1 MSVPSVLAVYAHP
14 DDESL
19 ASGGV
24 LAQHAEAGAR
34 TAVVTATWAA
44 GTGRAAEL
52 AEALRVLGAGAPR
65 LLGYADAKVPSS
77 APGAPRLGD
86 APLDEAVGRL
96 VGHLREFRPRIVVTN
111 DAYGGLSGHPD
122 HVRTHRLTMLA
133 VEAAG
138 LERLYPAAG
147 DSWQVEAVY
156 LATHPASAVRALRG
170 LLRDDAG
177 EGAYCVPDE
186 WVTAAVDVR
195 PWPARKWAA
204 VLAHR
209 SEVER
214 GAAPGRLAAL
224 PPDVRDQV
232 LATEWYIRHPG
243 GPGTGPRS
251 APDGELTV

>member
-1 MSVPSVLAVYAHP
+1 LPPHSRRFSSDRQLHLRSGRSATEYFDKYRFEADPALLDEIAAAMVSLVPPGTEVLAGL
-14 DDESL
+14 EM
-19 ASGGV
+19 GGIP
-24 LAQHAEAGAR
+24 
-34 TAVVTATWAA
+34 VVTALGRHTGLPWAF
-44 GTGRAAEL
+44 
-52 AEALRVLGAGAPR
+52 
-65 LLGYADAKVPSS
+65 D
-77 APGAPRLGD
+77 
-86 APLDEAVGRL
+86 
-96 VGHLREFRPRIVVTN
+96 
-111 DAYGGLSGHPD
+111 
-122 HVRTHRLTMLA
+122 
-133 VEAAG
+133 
-138 LERLYPAAG
+138 
-147 DSWQVEAVY
+147 
-156 LATHPASAVRALRG
+156 PASAVRALRG